1 MGDDL
6 FRGSW
11 GHPETSCS
19 FPTHYEV
26 SPMPC
31 SLLPE
36 LESGL
41 LSSWKTTKPK
51 DGSYPVDTA
60 PRSPCS
66 IGQAVSQPSWQP
78 VCSEHETFGSRPS
91 PIAAEYPLPGIS
103 LLTAAGFCFHILS
116 KQRFDLCPPSF
127 PRPC

>member
-1 MGDDL
+1 
-6 FRGSW
+6 
-11 GHPETSCS
+11 
-19 FPTHYEV
+19 
-26 SPMPC
+26 MPC

-78 VCSEHETFGSRPS
+78 VCSEHETFWLPAVSDRSGVPFTWYFS
-91 PIAAEYPLPGIS
+91 PNS
-103 LLTAAGFCFHILS
+103 CWILFS
-116 KQRFDLCPPSF
+116 HFIEAVF
-127 PRPC
+127 